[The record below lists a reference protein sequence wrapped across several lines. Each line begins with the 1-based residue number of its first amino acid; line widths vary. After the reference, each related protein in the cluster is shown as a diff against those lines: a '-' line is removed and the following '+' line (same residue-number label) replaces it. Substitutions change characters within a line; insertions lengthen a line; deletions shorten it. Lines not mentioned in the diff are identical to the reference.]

1 MIINNTAVR
10 KEKII
15 RVTGSCQFNE
25 EDITDSVLGQSGLQ
39 NIYGSV
45 NNKGISLSSRHVKN
59 RAIDST
65 LTSLNEGWW
74 ERVNE
79 KKGGGR

>member
-1 MIINNTAVR
+1 M
-10 KEKII
+10 
-15 RVTGSCQFNE
+15 QFN

-65 LTSLNEGWW
+65 PNVV
-74 ERVNE
+74 ERRVVG
-79 KKGGGR
+79 KGK